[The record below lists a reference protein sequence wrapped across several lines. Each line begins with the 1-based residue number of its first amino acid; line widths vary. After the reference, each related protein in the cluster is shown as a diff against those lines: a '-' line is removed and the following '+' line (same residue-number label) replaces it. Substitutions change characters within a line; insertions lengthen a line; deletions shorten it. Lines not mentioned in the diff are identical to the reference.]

1 MVSTQR
7 PVRGLVVASVRGT
20 TLMTASLTFVSFSR
34 CIRRAS
40 AIASDVQA
48 SSHSAMSAAIRR
60 ICTGCEYPPA
70 SSPTRS
76 TSALAV
82 GVVVAIVSAVVVTG
96 TVGVVLVFRTGGAP
110 SAFDSGNLTR
120 VRSATDC
127 DCVVVPDAVSRFG
140 VATVSG
146 SSGGLTCN
154 LGIGP
159 IKIGSRS
166 LRTFNGLPRVT
177 GVGFHG
183 SQIMAFRRVVSQRR
197 LSTRRFNARLRT
209 MPFGVPIKC
218 SSVFAVTPEP
228 NAFDPCGFQFVDQCS
243 WSSARN
249 CLSNEHDWTLVSHV
263 SNLLV
268 CCCR

>member
-1 MVSTQR
+1 M
-7 PVRGLVVASVRGT
+7 RGT

-40 AIASDVQA
+40 TIASDVQA

-60 ICTGCEYPPA
+60 ICTGCESSPA

-82 GVVVAIVSAVVVTG
+82 GVVMVIVSAVVVTG

-110 SAFDSGNLTR
+110 SASDSGNLTR

-127 DCVVVPDAVSRFG
+127 VVVPDVVSRFG
-140 VATVSG
+140 VTTVSA

-159 IKIGSRS
+159 IKIGLRS
-166 LRTFNGLPRVT
+166 QRTFNGLPRVT

-218 SSVFAVTPEP
+218 SSVLLSRPSHMPSSHADSSLLT
-228 NAFDPCGFQFVDQCS
+228 NAPGRLHATAS
-243 WSSARN
+243 PTSKIGLW
-249 CLSNEHDWTLVSHV
+249 
-263 SNLLV
+263 
-268 CCCR
+268 